1 MQTSSWHNFSA
12 AGTVSAMW
20 YGDDE
25 RGRVERSWFR
35 YAGVG
40 VQYGLTILFVSL
52 LGIWLD
58 NRFETAPFLLLVC
71 LLVGFAVATWSLIHQ
86 VLGSDK
92 QGPKP

>member
-40 VQYGLTILFVSL
+40 AQYGLTILFV
-52 LGIWLD
+52 
-58 NRFETAPFLLLVC
+58 
-71 LLVGFAVATWSLIHQ
+71 
-86 VLGSDK
+86 
-92 QGPKP
+92 

>member
-25 RGRVERSWFR
+25 RGRVERSWLR

-40 VQYGLTILFVSL
+40 VQYGMTILFVSL
-52 LGIWLD
+52 LGIWRAAL
-58 NRFETAPFLLLVC
+58 
-71 LLVGFAVATWSLIHQ
+71 H
-86 VLGSDK
+86 SDR
-92 QGPKP
+92 PPTRVP